1 MRIAVIE
8 DERPIREGLVHILNK
23 ISPEYQVV
31 GSAENGREGLILL
44 EEQDPDLILLD
55 IQMPDMNGLQML
67 KEARKRGS
75 MTKVVILTA
84 YSDFDYAKKAIALGI
99 ENYLLKPVNLTE
111 LKNTLSKIKEEIF
124 VEQRGKN
131 SLSLETVIKDALEGE
146 YEEDSR
152 LEETLLEKYGFSGR
166 KQIYCMYL
174 FMGKYYDS
182 EQKEAELFLEEFRE
196 HNPDKKM
203 CWLWR
208 EKKQSVFICFY
219 DVKAKKNFIQY
230 LKQSVVPAF
239 SMRIHDHGAFAG
251 KECQGLGE
259 LAEIENALTEACGW
273 HLILG
278 NRVLIKC
285 KKIAQLRTNRFTYP
299 ADLENQARSAVIHL
313 DYPAFTRCFQQ
324 FMEAGLREVHSPQE
338 IREVCIRFAYAVINT
353 AKECG
358 TLRDEDLLVQKILH
372 TILNAVFWE
381 EIMDAMLEL
390 FACIENDEKKQLF
403 FEKTV
408 ISKKQRNG
416 IIRTFVAGTK
426 DVPQRGS
433 GPGLVRSA
441 GPAGRQLSG

>member
-1 MRIAVIE
+1 
-8 DERPIREGLVHILNK
+8 
-23 ISPEYQVV
+23 
-31 GSAENGREGLILL
+31 
-44 EEQDPDLILLD
+44 
-55 IQMPDMNGLQML
+55 
-67 KEARKRGS
+67 
-75 MTKVVILTA
+75 
-84 YSDFDYAKKAIALGI
+84 
-99 ENYLLKPVNLTE
+99 
-111 LKNTLSKIKEEIF
+111 
-124 VEQRGKN
+124 
-131 SLSLETVIKDALEGE
+131 
-146 YEEDSR
+146 
-152 LEETLLEKYGFSGR
+152 
-166 KQIYCMYL
+166 
-174 FMGKYYDS
+174 MGKYYDS

-208 EKKQSVFICFY
+208 EKRQSVFICFY

-390 FACIENDEKKQLF
+390 FACRENDEKKQTSAELLVQKALSIIK
-403 FEKTV
+403 ECYSDGINLEETARRLHV
-408 ISKKQRNG
+408 TEQYLGTQLKKETG
-416 IIRTFVAGTK
+416 SSFTEIIRRYKIAHVKQLLLDTELKLNQIASMAGFSDPKYMSKVFKQEVGMLPNEYRRMNT
-426 DVPQRGS
+426 
-433 GPGLVRSA
+433 
-441 GPAGRQLSG
+441 

>member
-219 DVKAKKNFIQY
+219 DVKAKKKFYTVFEAIGSTGFFY
-230 LKQSVVPAF
+230 
-239 SMRIHDHGAFAG
+239 
-251 KECQGLGE
+251 
-259 LAEIENALTEACGW
+259 EN
-273 HLILG
+273 
-278 NRVLIKC
+278 
-285 KKIAQLRTNRFTYP
+285 
-299 ADLENQARSAVIHL
+299 S
-313 DYPAFTRCFQQ
+313 
-324 FMEAGLREVHSPQE
+324 
-338 IREVCIRFAYAVINT
+338 
-353 AKECG
+353 
-358 TLRDEDLLVQKILH
+358 
-372 TILNAVFWE
+372 
-381 EIMDAMLEL
+381 
-390 FACIENDEKKQLF
+390 
-403 FEKTV
+403 
-408 ISKKQRNG
+408 
-416 IIRTFVAGTK
+416 
-426 DVPQRGS
+426 
-433 GPGLVRSA
+433 
-441 GPAGRQLSG
+441 

>member
-67 KEARKRGS
+67 KEARERGS

-146 YEEDSR
+146 YEEESR

-208 EKKQSVFICFY
+208 EKRQSVFICFY

-278 NRVLIKC
+278 NRVLI
-285 KKIAQLRTNRFTYP
+285 
-299 ADLENQARSAVIHL
+299 
-313 DYPAFTRCFQQ
+313 
-324 FMEAGLREVHSPQE
+324 
-338 IREVCIRFAYAVINT
+338 
-353 AKECG
+353 
-358 TLRDEDLLVQKILH
+358 
-372 TILNAVFWE
+372 
-381 EIMDAMLEL
+381 
-390 FACIENDEKKQLF
+390 
-403 FEKTV
+403 
-408 ISKKQRNG
+408 
-416 IIRTFVAGTK
+416 
-426 DVPQRGS
+426 
-433 GPGLVRSA
+433 
-441 GPAGRQLSG
+441 

>member
-259 LAEIENALTEACGW
+259 LAEIENALRRGELHRTEEIESG
-273 HLILG
+273 
-278 NRVLIKC
+278 IKTMLLN
-285 KKIAQLRTNRFTYP
+285 IRGRFLSLP
-299 ADLENQARSAVIHL
+299 AKLSPALAAMGGDQASIFDELKHAIDETLE
-313 DYPAFTRCFQQ
+313 
-324 FMEAGLREVHSPQE
+324 E
-338 IREVCIRFAYAVINT
+338 
-353 AKECG
+353 
-358 TLRDEDLLVQKILH
+358 LRDFNVAFAQEEDGDGEK
-372 TILNAVFWE
+372 E
-381 EIMDAMLEL
+381 E
-390 FACIENDEKKQLF
+390 
-403 FEKTV
+403 
-408 ISKKQRNG
+408 
-416 IIRTFVAGTK
+416 
-426 DVPQRGS
+426 
-433 GPGLVRSA
+433 
-441 GPAGRQLSG
+441 